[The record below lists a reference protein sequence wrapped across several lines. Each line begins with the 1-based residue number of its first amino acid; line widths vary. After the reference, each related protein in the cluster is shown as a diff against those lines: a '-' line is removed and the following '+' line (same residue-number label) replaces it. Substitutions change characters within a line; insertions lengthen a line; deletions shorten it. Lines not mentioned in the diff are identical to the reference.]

1 MFRLIKI
8 YCDTYCL
15 GMNSSDAKDLL
26 NYIKCIISKKPI
38 FELNII
44 HLKLKSRS

>member
-15 GMNSSDAKDLL
+15 GTNSSDAKDFL
-26 NYIKCIISKKPI
+26 NYIECIIRKKQ
-38 FELNII
+38 L
-44 HLKLKSRS
+44 

>member
-8 YCDTYCL
+8 FRDTYCL

-26 NYIKCIISKKPI
+26 NYIECIIRKKQ
-38 FELNII
+38 L
-44 HLKLKSRS
+44 